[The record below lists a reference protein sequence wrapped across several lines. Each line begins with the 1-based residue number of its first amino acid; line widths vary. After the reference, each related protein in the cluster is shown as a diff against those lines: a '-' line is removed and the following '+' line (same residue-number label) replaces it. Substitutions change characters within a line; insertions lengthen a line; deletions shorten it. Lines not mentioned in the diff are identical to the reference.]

1 MAGPAVARTK
11 FEELKPMPCLFCT
24 LKENNANY
32 LCENDFWYV
41 IADKYP
47 ASPGHHLAILKT
59 HKESFF
65 ELDDDELIAAQSAL
79 KTTKEKLDASHQ
91 PDAYNIGIN
100 EGAAAGRT
108 IHHVHIHLIPRYASA
123 PAKGGI
129 EALLKKN

>member
-1 MAGPAVARTK
+1 MN
-11 FEELKPMPCLFCT
+11 CLFCT
-24 LKENNANY
+24 LKENTSNY
-32 LCENDFWYV
+32 LCDNADWYV

-47 ASPGHHLAILKT
+47 ASPGHHLVILKR

-65 ELDDDELIAAQSAL
+65 ELDDDELVAAQKAL
-79 KTTKEKLDASHQ
+79 RAAKQKLDALHK

-129 EALLKKN
+129 EALLKEKK